1 MDARFSCS
9 TADILGTSPCA
20 TILTSFLC
28 TVLLNFFPF
37 FLVFSNTLST
47 HKHCFLHAQQDPSSP
62 IQYSTITQISMVN
75 EFPVNTPPTFTPNNR
90 STQHTS
96 LIGGWVAYLVNKTF
110 VEAQLARPVE
120 YETAVLTSCFFKKS
134 FAARWSE
141 EKRECQEQEGKIV
154 KVRWSSVK
162 ACFSSEWPLFVSNM

>member
-1 MDARFSCS
+1 MWVVEKNSEILPANRCDCLVYMDARFSCS

-28 TVLLNFFPF
+28 IVLLNFFPF

-120 YETAVLTSCFFKKS
+120 YETAVLTSCFFKKR
-134 FAARWSE
+134 ALLQGEVRRKE
-141 EKRECQEQEGKIV
+141 NVRNRKGK
-154 KVRWSSVK
+154 
-162 ACFSSEWPLFVSNM
+162 